1 MALMSPELVLTLTA
15 DAVDLDAA
23 GLVEGDGAG
32 TVGAPVWKYEQPV
45 TARAAT
51 KSGERII

>member
-32 TVGAPVWKYEQPV
+32 TVGAPVWK
-45 TARAAT
+45 
-51 KSGERII
+51 

>member
-1 MALMSPELVLTLTA
+1 MALMSAELVLTLTA

-32 TVGAPVWKYEQPV
+32 TAGVAVWKYEQPV
-45 TARAAT
+45 MARAAST
-51 KSGERII
+51 NGERII